1 MREPGEEI
9 RRTRP
14 GIARGLPAV
23 LAALPGDP
31 LRELDTESG
40 DPLGYTSPS

>member
-9 RRTRP
+9 RRACP
-14 GIARGLPAV
+14 GVACGLAAE

-31 LRELDTESG
+31 LGELDTESG